1 MTLLVTGSKGQL
13 GRELTRR
20 GKDRGMDIAGLD
32 LPDLDIADEAG
43 VKKAFGVHRPRAVI
57 NAAAY
62 THVDHAE
69 KDADA
74 AFLANSRGPAVLA
87 DQCRE
92 KNAALIHVS
101 TDFVFDGEKK
111 TPYLESDPTRPLNV
125 YGAGKLLG
133 ENEIRRRL
141 HSHIIVRTSWL
152 YGAHGANFMKTMLK
166 LAKDK
171 NEIAVVSDQRGSPT
185 CAGDLA
191 EALLSIASMVM
202 RSPRAPRGLFHFCGQ
217 GEATWDTFARA
228 IFEIAEELGILPK
241 APVVRPISSDEYPA
255 AARRPYF
262 SVLDCSKIRERFQ
275 IIPRP
280 WRESL
285 KETLESL
292 KGRDRP

>member
-1 MTLLVTGSKGQL
+1 MTILVTGSKGQL

-20 GKDRGMDIAGLD
+20 GKNRGMDIAGLD
-32 LPDLDIADEAG
+32 LPDLDIADETG
-43 VKKAFGVHRPRAVI
+43 IKEAFEAHRPRAVI

-62 THVDHAE
+62 TLVDKAE
-69 KDADA
+69 DDSDA
-74 AFLANSRGPAVLA
+74 AFSANSRGPAILA
-87 DQCRE
+87 DQCRK

-111 TPYLESDPTRPLNV
+111 TPYRESDPARPMGV
-125 YGAGKLLG
+125 YGASKLRG

-141 HSHIIVRTSWL
+141 ENHIIVRTSWL

-166 LAKDK
+166 LAKEK
-171 NEIAVVSDQRGSPT
+171 TEIPVVSDQRGSPT

-191 EALLSIASMVM
+191 EALLSIASKIME
-202 RSPRAPRGLFHFCGQ
+202 SPRAPRGLFHFCGQ

-255 AARRPYF
+255 AARRPHF
-262 SVLDCSKIRERFQ
+262 SVLDCSKIRKRFQ

-280 WRESL
+280 WRQSL
-285 KETLESL
+285 EETLISVTHES
-292 KGRDRP
+292 RS